1 MSEIKVRTIEPSTGT
16 NLTLGAS
23 GDTVAVSSDSI
34 KLDTWKDS
42 GGNTLW
48 TSDGS
53 GTLSSIDVGL
63 KGGGPILLAT
73 NTITSAV
80 ASAEFTTLIDSTYD
94 EYMFIFI
101 NLAPVSAENK
111 FTFQCSTDGGSNYN
125 TSVTAVYFDAF
136 LGEAG
141 QGAAMGYSSGN
152 SQGNGTNYQIITGNQ
167 GNDADQNLG
176 GELHLFKPAS
186 TTLMKLFRYWGNDNY
201 FNDYTENNFVNGYFN
216 TTSAINAISFKFV
229 AANISA
235 GGIIKMYG
243 IN

>member
-1 MSEIKVRTIEPSTGT
+1 MSEIKVKTIEPSTGT
-16 NLTLGAS
+16 NLTLGTT
-23 GDTVAVSSDSI
+23 GDVISVASDSL

-53 GTLSSIDVGL
+53 GTLSSIDAGL

-73 NTITSAV
+73 NTITSSV
-80 ASAEFTTLIDSTYD
+80 ASVAFTTLIDSTYD

-125 TSVTAVYFDAF
+125 TSVTCCYFDAF
-136 LGEAG
+136 HGEAG
-141 QGAAMGYSSGN
+141 QGGAVSYSSGN

-176 GELHLFKPAS
+176 GELHLFSPAS
-186 TTLMKLFRYWGNDNY
+186 TTLMKLFRYWGNDCY

-235 GGIIKMYG
+235 GGKIKMYG